1 MLILLF
7 VLVISTDISVI
18 TITYKMNLSTS
29 NLLART
35 TMKNAAKCEISY
47 ELQNLVNHSVF
58 EHNFYLHN
66 IVKRYADLSFR
77 YLVYHKTKFVA
88 IHEFSVGEYI
98 YCTLIWSI
106 LCWEFSNFIVSVRN
120 IHTSLYQ
127 NFNKCWNIVLEHA
140 TVVVRVQSCL
150 LQIGNFVQVI
160 DDILQKYWKLD
171 YISDFPFVCC
181 TQLHVREP
189 AKFKHITRQWNINK
203 IGLSK

>member
-1 MLILLF
+1 MRFSQMLTYNYFKLCIMLILLF

-77 YLVYHKTKFVA
+77 YLVYHKTKFVV

-98 YCTLIWSI
+98 
-106 LCWEFSNFIVSVRN
+106 
-120 IHTSLYQ
+120 LY
-127 NFNKCWNIVLEHA
+127 
-140 TVVVRVQSCL
+140 
-150 LQIGNFVQVI
+150 
-160 DDILQKYWKLD
+160 
-171 YISDFPFVCC
+171 SDLVYSM
-181 TQLHVREP
+181 LR
-189 AKFKHITRQWNINK
+189 I
-203 IGLSK
+203 